1 MKSNMER
8 KEIKIDAGI
17 IKRIILSFILAFI
30 TVFVV
35 EHFSSF
41 SYVADTSN
49 LPNYTPDGKIIV
61 SQEYN
66 LSTTKIAV
74 LTQKTPFGTEINIPP
89 NGMMS
94 SELHFSGTEFKS
106 YSNKVQIYFKAIFKD
121 LKYVL
126 MIWGVFILVLLFFKK
141 YKLKVTK

>member
-1 MKSNMER
+1 MER

-17 IKRIILSFILAFI
+17 IKRIIFAFVLAFI

-61 SQEYN
+61 SQYYD
-66 LSTTKIAV
+66 TTKTKVAV
-74 LTQKTPFGTEINIPP
+74 LTQTTPFGTEINIPP
-89 NGMMS
+89 KGMMC
-94 SELHFSGTEFKS
+94 SELIFAGTEFKS
-106 YSNKVQIYFKAIFKD
+106 YSNKVQIYFKAVFKD